1 MGSLKDFMKMDSY
14 KNLKKAEWQELA
26 TKFSITW
33 NEESVVRYL
42 VEKIA
47 EKIGVDDKIV
57 SDIELKKQVLEMINN
72 NPNILNPPK
81 KEKTTSAKVKVTTA
95 KVKVTTAKVKKEIK
109 KVEENIVPALS
120 RLEELRKECELYGV
134 AWVEKHTEEGL
145 EQLINAIKS
154 AGVVPITNSTFEISA
169 DNVNSIEK
177 ATENVITQTNLTP
190 TNVIPTNEAT
200 IINSTVSSKTI
211 LESYRQIYVHA
222 VKSHFRCLSYNEIE
236 QMITRD
242 VVPFI
247 YKINRN
253 KEQANKLEII
263 LTIGKDTIR
272 VPSDDVN
279 DWLTING

>member
-1 MGSLKDFMKMDSY
+1 MKMDSY
-14 KNLKKAEWQELA
+14 KNLKKADWQELA

-95 KVKVTTAKVKKEIK
+95 KVKVKTAKVEKEIK
-109 KVEENIVPALS
+109 KVEEIIVPALS
-120 RLEELRKECELYGV
+120 RLEELRKECEIYGV

-177 ATENVITQTNLTP
+177 VTENVITQTNVTPTNLTP
-190 TNVIPTNEAT
+190 TNEPT
-200 IINSTVSSKTI
+200 IINSNVSSKTI

-222 VKSHFRCLSYNEIE
+222 VKSHFRCLAYNEIE

-242 VVPFI
+242 AVPFT

-253 KEQANKLEII
+253 KEQTNKLEII

>member
-1 MGSLKDFMKMDSY
+1 MKMDNY
-14 KNLKKAEWQELA
+14 KNFKKANWQELA
-26 TKFSITW
+26 TKFAIEWTDD
-33 NEESVVRYL
+33 SVVRYL

-47 EKIGVDDKIV
+47 EQIGVDDKIV
-57 SDIELKKQVLEMINN
+57 SDNELKKQVCEKLIS
-72 NPNILNPPK
+72 NPDLLNPPK
-81 KEKTTSAKVKVTTA
+81 KEKPTTAKVKVTTA

-120 RLEELRKECELYGV
+120 RLEELRKECEIYGV

-190 TNVIPTNEAT
+190 TNVIPTNEPT

>member
-1 MGSLKDFMKMDSY
+1 MKMDSY
-14 KNLKKAEWQELA
+14 KNLKKADWQELA

-81 KEKTTSAKVKVTTA
+81 KEKTTSAKVKVKTA
-95 KVKVTTAKVKKEIK
+95 KVEKEIK
-109 KVEENIVPALS
+109 KVEEIIVPALS
-120 RLEELRKECELYGV
+120 RLEELRKECEIYGV

-169 DNVNSIEK
+169 DNVSSIEK

-190 TNVIPTNEAT
+190 TNLTPTNEPT
-200 IINSTVSSKTI
+200 IINSNISSKTI

-272 VPSDDVN
+272 VPSEDVN

>member
-1 MGSLKDFMKMDSY
+1 MKMDSY
-14 KNLKKAEWQELA
+14 KNLKKADWQELA

-72 NPNILNPPK
+72 NPNLLNPPK
-81 KEKTTSAKVKVTTA
+81 KEKTTTA
-95 KVKVTTAKVKKEIK
+95 KVKVTTAKVKVKTAKVEKEIK
-109 KVEENIVPALS
+109 KVEEIIVPALS
-120 RLEELRKECELYGV
+120 RLEELRKECEIYGV

-190 TNVIPTNEAT
+190 NNVIPTNEPT

-222 VKSHFRCLSYNEIE
+222 VKSHFRCLTYNEIE

-272 VPSDDVN
+272 VPSEDVN

>member
-1 MGSLKDFMKMDSY
+1 MKLDNY
-14 KNLKKAEWQELA
+14 KNIKKTEWQELA
-26 TKFSITW
+26 TKFAIEW
-33 NEESVVRYL
+33 IEDSVVRYL

-57 SDIELKKQVLEMINN
+57 SDNELKKQVCEKLIS
-72 NPNILNPPK
+72 NPDLLNPPK
-81 KEKTTSAKVKVTTA
+81 EEKPTTA
-95 KVKVTTAKVKKEIK
+95 KVKVTTAKVKKEIN

-177 ATENVITQTNLTP
+177 ATENVITQTNLIP
-190 TNVIPTNEAT
+190 TNVIPTNEPA

-279 DWLTING
+279 DWITING

>member
-1 MGSLKDFMKMDSY
+1 MDNY
-14 KNLKKAEWQELA
+14 KNLKKANWQELA
-26 TKFSITW
+26 TKFAIEWTDD
-33 NEESVVRYL
+33 SVVRYL

-47 EKIGVDDKIV
+47 EQIGVDDKIV
-57 SDIELKKQVLEMINN
+57 SDNELKKQVCEKLIS
-72 NPNILNPPK
+72 NPDLLNPPK
-81 KEKTTSAKVKVTTA
+81 EEKPTTAKVKVTTA

-120 RLEELRKECELYGV
+120 RLEELRKECEIYGV

-190 TNVIPTNEAT
+190 TNVIPTNEPA

-222 VKSHFRCLSYNEIE
+222 VKSHFRCLTYNEIE

>member
-1 MGSLKDFMKMDSY
+1 MKMDSY
-14 KNLKKAEWQELA
+14 KNLKKADWQELA

-95 KVKVTTAKVKKEIK
+95 KVKVKTAKVEKEIK
-109 KVEENIVPALS
+109 KVEEIIVPALS
-120 RLEELRKECELYGV
+120 RLEELRKECEIYGV

-177 ATENVITQTNLTP
+177 VTENVITQTNLTP
-190 TNVIPTNEAT
+190 TNLTPTNETT
-200 IINSTVSSKTI
+200 IINSNISSKTI

-272 VPSDDVN
+272 VPSEDVN

>member
-1 MGSLKDFMKMDSY
+1 MKMDSY

-72 NPNILNPPK
+72 NPNLLNPPK
-81 KEKTTSAKVKVTTA
+81 KEKTTSAKVKVKTA
-95 KVKVTTAKVKKEIK
+95 KVEKEIK
-109 KVEENIVPALS
+109 KVEEIIVPALS
-120 RLEELRKECELYGV
+120 RLEELRKECEIYGV

-177 ATENVITQTNLTP
+177 VTENVITQTNVTPTNLTP
-190 TNVIPTNEAT
+190 TNFLQTNEPA
-200 IINSTVSSKTI
+200 IINSNISSKTI

-272 VPSDDVN
+272 VPSEDVN

>member
-1 MGSLKDFMKMDSY
+1 MKMDSY
-14 KNLKKAEWQELA
+14 KNLKKADWQELA

-72 NPNILNPPK
+72 NPNLLNPPK

-95 KVKVTTAKVKKEIK
+95 KVKVKTAKVEKEIK
-109 KVEENIVPALS
+109 KVEEIIVPALS
-120 RLEELRKECELYGV
+120 RLEELRKECEIYGV

-177 ATENVITQTNLTP
+177 VTENVITQTNVTPTNLTP
-190 TNVIPTNEAT
+190 TNFLQTNEPA
-200 IINSTVSSKTI
+200 IINSNISSKTI

-272 VPSDDVN
+272 VPSEDVN